1 MTEFGGTELIYLI
14 QERVDTWALANKV
27 LDCDFHKR

>member
-1 MTEFGGTELIYLI
+1 MTEFGGTALIHSV

-27 LDCDFHKR
+27 REAFID